1 MEGEKPNLKNDP
13 YRVRFLIFPPLL
25 SLCHEQGQ
33 LQRATGHLGQG
44 ANFRERNSVF
54 LVRGPGK
61 AALALRAAPIGRN
74 CSREVA
80 ETPKAK
86 QNNKMQNQTRQYW
99 SQRNRKGSPWSLRI
113 CGKLPHEGNLRKA
126 PILPLNWPKSQLSRS
141 CASGTDPKPP
151 SIGFESWA
159 YLGMLPMEVKIEFQG
174 ST

>member
-1 MEGEKPNLKNDP
+1 MT
-13 YRVRFLIFPPLL
+13 LIGWDSWFFPLFY
-25 SLCHEQGQ
+25 LCAMSKGSFNVQLGIWDREQISE
-33 LQRATGHLGQG
+33 
-44 ANFRERNSVF
+44 REIVF